1 MSKQLIHNNGTSII
15 DLNETIN
22 GKHFFRRYFVPPTED
37 YYVEQDSIKNIIKYI
52 KDLQDKL
59 PANNPINKNIL
70 NIYNITDTYFDT
82 ELLTEIENL
91 TGLNY
96 QHKKD
101 LYKLSKEFN
110 KYNIVFVDFSRIYQG
125 ENSIKLGTF
134 RSFGLYKNK
143 KWIIYNHVRDINYMK
158 IILEGLNIEEKYHCP
173 LLINIVSFDMFI
185 KVGLIGN
192 YWGDVESKWEKEFE
206 INFNKY
212 KHLFL

>member
-22 GKHFFRRYFVPPTED
+22 GKPFFRKYFVPHTED
-37 YYVEQDSIKNIIKYI
+37 YYDEQDSVKDIIKYI

-91 TGLNY
+91 IGLNY

-110 KYNIVFVDFSRIYQG
+110 KYNIGLGWVAVELYQG
-125 ENSIKLGTF
+125 ENSIKLG
-134 RSFGLYKNK
+134 SFNQFNLYKNK
-143 KWIIYNHVRDINYMK
+143 KWIIYNTSWMK
-158 IILEGLNIEEKYHCP
+158 VELTDVLNIEEQYICP
-173 LLINIVSFDMFI
+173 LLISIASFDCLI
-185 KVGLIGN
+185 KVDLMGR
-192 YWGDVESKWEKEFE
+192 WERKWEKEFK
-206 INFNKY
+206 INFDKY